1 MKTNNLCSRDSFLAL
16 AAIAGYFCFAPG
28 AACQQKQAPAG
39 ETASS
44 DKFPAAFA
52 ASLVLLRCH
61 LKQKNP
67 SKSKRR
73 SFFPEVYPA
82 TRNIVRRFST
92 SGTPV
97 FGRNLFKSS
106 PARNEL
112 IASAF
117 AAAIAAPAILSAQ
130 KPVPPP
136 TAFKTEKCYG
146 IAKAGKN
153 DCASTGNNS
162 CGGSSKL
169 NSDPKAWIYV
179 PAGYCDRIVGGSL
192 QPK

>member
-1 MKTNNLCSRDSFLAL
+1 MGTHPSNCHRNLSPTASEYTIGRRFPAARSSNLDAALIGEVRMNTRYLVASAL
-16 AAIAGYFCFAPG
+16 AAAIVAPV
-28 AACQQKQAPAG
+28 A
-39 ETASS
+39 
-44 DKFPAAFA
+44 
-52 ASLVLLRCH
+52 
-61 LKQKNP
+61 
-67 SKSKRR
+67 
-73 SFFPEVYPA
+73 
-82 TRNIVRRFST
+82 
-92 SGTPV
+92 
-97 FGRNLFKSS
+97 
-106 PARNEL
+106 
-112 IASAF
+112 
-117 AAAIAAPAILSAQ
+117 LSAQ

-169 NSDPKAWIYV
+169 NSDPKAWVYV